1 VLSLVFVPEP
11 RSYAEILQ
19 NGHVLGRDFRV
30 AFGDSKIES
39 CLLIAPHGGGIEPGT
54 SDIMRAVAEA
64 GGWAWYEFAGFLR
77 KGNKEALHISSTEF
91 DEPTLTS
98 MLPQTAF
105 VIAFHGATE
114 AAEPLVYVGGKWN
127 LGRQTMIA
135 SINNAC
141 SEHGIQAVDALGVD
155 AATHLRGL
163 DDSNVTNRG
172 KCGEGVQLE
181 FSRGARNLL
190 FPPDASRE
198 ARGRRGAQ
206 LRPLAASIHAATKQ
220 LCETLKR
227 A

>member
-1 VLSLVFVPEP
+1 VLSLVFVAEP
-11 RSYAEILQ
+11 RSYAEILR

-30 AFGDSKIES
+30 AFGDSRIEL

-54 SDIMRAVAEA
+54 SDIMRAVAEV

-91 DEPTLTS
+91 DEPTLIG
-98 MLPQTAF
+98 MLPQTSF
-105 VIAFHGATE
+105 VLSFHGASETL
-114 AAEPLVYVGGKWN
+114 EPLVYVGGKWS

-135 SINNAC
+135 SINSASN
-141 SEHGIQAVDALGVD
+141 EHGLRAVDALEI
-155 AATHLRGL
+155 AAAARLQGL
-163 DDSNVTNRG
+163 DDSNITNRG
-172 KCGEGVQLE
+172 KSGEGVQLE

-198 ARGRRGAQ
+198 ARGRRGTQ
-206 LRPLAASIHAATKQ
+206 LRHLATSIHAGTKQ

>member
-1 VLSLVFVPEP
+1 MARP
-11 RSYAEILQ
+11 RSYAEILRS
-19 NGHVLGRDFRV
+19 GHVLGRDFRV
-30 AFGDSKIES
+30 AFGDSKIEN

-77 KGNKEALHISSTEF
+77 QGNKDALHIASSEF
-91 DEPTLTS
+91 DEPTLMA
-98 MLPQTAF
+98 MLPQTGF
-105 VIAFHGATE
+105 VVAFHGSSE
-114 AAEPLVYVGGKWN
+114 AAEPLVYVGGKWS
-127 LGRQTMIA
+127 LGRQTMIG
-135 SINNAC
+135 SINGAS
-141 SEHGIQAVDALGVD
+141 SEHGLRAVDALELD
-155 AATHLRGL
+155 AAAHLRGL
-163 DDSNVTNRG
+163 DDLNITNRG
-172 KCGEGVQLE
+172 KRGEGVHLE

-206 LRPLAASIHAATKQ
+206 LRPLAASIHAGTKQ